1 MNQEFNLTEL
11 VAVVADNTGQLKSD
25 VKEVLQNAFA
35 VMAEQTA
42 TNDAKRV
49 EINGLGVLKLKK
61 VKERSGIAPNGER
74 YTTPEHYRVKFV
86 PSAGFLFAANNAIP
100 EGELKVM

>member
-1 MNQEFNLTEL
+1 MNKEFNLSEL
-11 VAVVADNTGQLKSD
+11 IAVVADNTGLIKSD
-25 VKEVLQNAFA
+25 VKEVLQNAFT

-61 VKERSGIAPNGER
+61 VKERSGIAPNGEK
-74 YTTPEHYRVKFV
+74 YTTPDHYRVKFV